1 MNRRSQLAAACA
13 APLAAPAVAQARASE
28 SHPQP
33 ALPGPT
39 GLFFL
44 AEDRGFWRAEGLE
57 VAMDQGEG
65 SAAVTQVA
73 TGTYDAGFG
82 DINAVVAL
90 AAMRPAEAPLGVTML
105 DNRSPVCIAVR
116 ADGPIRTPKDLEDR
130 TLGGPASDGALRLF
144 PAFTRLVGIDASKVT
159 IVTMQS
165 HLREHVLNRG
175 SVDGIFGFI
184 DTIRF
189 SARLIGTDADQSS
202 RLLGP
207 LVELHCRLAQP
218 RARQS

>member
-1 MNRRSQLAAACA
+1 MPLRLPRPPSRRRARLKVILNRRYQ
-13 APLAAPAVAQARASE
+13 V
-28 SHPQP
+28 PQ
-33 ALPGPT
+33 

-65 SAAVTQVA
+65 SAAAVTKVA
-73 TGTYDAGFG
+73 TGAYDAGFG

-90 AAMRPAEAPLGVTML
+90 AAMRPAEAPPGVTML
-105 DNRSPVCIAVR
+105 DNRSPFCIAVR
-116 ADGPIRTPKDLEDR
+116 ADGPIRTPKDLEGR

-144 PAFTRLVGIDASKVT
+144 PAFTRLAGIDASKVT

-202 RLLGP
+202 RF
-207 LVELHCRLAQP
+207 LACGTT
-218 RARQS
+218 A